1 MLEQE
6 HSSEYLKKR
15 FVASLMRGGKRST
28 AENIVKKALVLLK
41 EQGLKPQTVFLEAL
55 NNSAHLLEV
64 VGQKRGRS
72 KILVPRPV
80 TPKKRLGLALKWIVN
95 GARTRTESSMSERLA
110 YELLALSKGQG
121 NAIRQKIALH
131 QLAFKN
137 RNNTY
142 LKGKR

>member
-1 MLEQE
+1 
-6 HSSEYLKKR
+6 
-15 FVASLMRGGKRST
+15 
-28 AENIVKKALVLLK
+28 
-41 EQGLKPQTVFLEAL
+41 
-55 NNSAHLLEV
+55 
-64 VGQKRGRS
+64 
-72 KILVPRPV
+72 
-80 TPKKRLGLALKWIVN
+80 
-95 GARTRTESSMSERLA
+95 MSERLA